1 MSLVSKEWLQNNLP
15 GSKIM
20 KVGEI
25 LDPCSRIRAQWDKQ
39 SVIPFVGWADNKFE
53 LLSDSSDISDK

>member
-1 MSLVSKEWLQNNLP
+1 MSLVSKEWLQNNLQ

-25 LDPCSRIRAQWDKQ
+25 LDPCSRIRVQWGKQ
-39 SVIPFVGWADNKFE
+39 SVISFVGWADNKFE